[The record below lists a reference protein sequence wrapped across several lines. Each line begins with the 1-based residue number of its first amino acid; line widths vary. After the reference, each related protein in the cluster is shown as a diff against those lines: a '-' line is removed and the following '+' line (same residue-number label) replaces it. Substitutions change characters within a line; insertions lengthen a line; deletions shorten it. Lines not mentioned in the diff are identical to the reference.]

1 MSKLFDTIQIR
12 KPKRNS
18 FPLPHDVKL
27 SFNMGDLVPILCQ
40 PVVPGD
46 TWKLQA
52 STMLRM
58 SPLLAPIMDRVN
70 VFTYFWFVPYRL
82 IWDEFEEFITGGKD
96 GTSNPVLPRFRISS
110 LDGLWQFFKPGAL
123 SDYLGFADIRSA
135 PAPGKS
141 LYVSSLPFR
150 AYQFVY
156 NECVRDQNLQPEVS
170 IPRTS
175 GIESGS
181 SYANLLTLRKKCWEK
196 DYFTSALPW
205 AQRGNPVTIP
215 LAGDAEVYLDP
226 SSKLPS
232 VFNVLNGA
240 QTTELLDVQLSQT
253 NATGTLEAT
262 GNKELQY
269 DPQGQLFADMSGVTS
284 ATINE
289 LRQAIKLQEWL
300 ELAARGGS
308 RYIEQIYAFFGV
320 KSSDARL
327 QRPEYLGGGRS
338 PVVISEVLQTSET
351 GQDSPQGNMAGH
363 GISLNSAHQFK
374 RFFEEHGIV
383 LGCICVM
390 PRTSYQQGIPREWTK
405 FDRFDFFWP
414 QFAHLGEQE
423 ITNKELYVDMSAQGD
438 NDGVFGYQS
447 RYAEYKYI
455 PNSVHGE
462 FKTSLDFWHMGRIFD
477 NLPKLN
483 ASFVEANP
491 TTRIFAVE
499 DPNASQKLYAQ
510 VIFDIRAVRPMP
522 KYGTPYF

>member
-1 MSKLFDTIQIR
+1 MSKLFDSISIKR
-12 KPKRNS
+12 PKRNVFS
-18 FPLPHDVKL
+18 LPHDVKL
-27 SFNMGDLVPILCQ
+27 SFNMGDLVPIICQ
-40 PVVPGD
+40 PIVPGD
-46 TWKLQA
+46 TWRLQA
-52 STMLRM
+52 STMLRT

-82 IWDEFEEFITGGKD
+82 IWDEFEDFITGGKD
-96 GTSNPVLPRFRISS
+96 GTSNPVLPTVPIVKNHNQWFATGS
-110 LDGLWQFFKPGAL
+110 LA
-123 SDYLGFADIRSA
+123 DYLGFPSVDTVPAD
-135 PAPGKS
+135 GKEVR
-141 LYVSSLPFR
+141 VSSLPFR
-150 AYQFVY
+150 AYQLVY
-156 NECVRDQNLQPEVS
+156 NEYVRDQNLQPEVF
-170 IPRTS
+170 IPKTS
-175 GIESGS
+175 GAENA
-181 SYANLLTLRKKCWEK
+181 SYYPQLMSLRKKCWEK

-205 AQRGNPVTIP
+205 AQRGAPVTLP
-215 LAGDAEVYLDP
+215 LAGDASVYLDP
-226 SSKLPS
+226 AKKLPS
-232 VFNVLNGA
+232 VFNVLNGS
-240 QTTELLDVQLSQT
+240 QTTDLLDVQLSQE

-262 GNKELQY
+262 GNKQLQY
-269 DPQGQLFADMSGVTS
+269 DPAGQLGVDMSGVTA

-289 LRQAIKLQEWL
+289 LRQAVKLQEWL

-351 GQDSPQGNMAGH
+351 AADSPQGNMAGH
-363 GISLNSAHQFK
+363 AISLNSAHQFK
-374 RFFEEHGIV
+374 RFFEEHGIL
-383 LGCICVM
+383 LGCICVL

-405 FDRFDFFWP
+405 FDRFDFYWP

-423 ITNKELYVDMSAQGD
+423 IANKELYLDMTAQGD

-462 FKTSLDFWHMGRIFD
+462 FRTSLDFWHMGRIFA
-477 NLPKLN
+477 NAPKLN
-483 ASFVEANP
+483 ADFVQSDP

-499 DPNASQKLYAQ
+499 DPKASQKLYAQ
-510 VIFDIRAVRPMP
+510 VVFDIKAVRPMP

>member
-1 MSKLFDTIQIR
+1 MSKLFDTIQVR

-18 FPLPHDVKL
+18 FPLPHDNKL
-27 SFNMGDLVPILCQ
+27 SFNMGDLVPIICQ
-40 PVVPGD
+40 PIVPGD
-46 TWKLQA
+46 TWNLQA
-52 STMLRM
+52 STMIRF
-58 SPLLAPIMDRVN
+58 SPMLAPIMDRVN

-82 IWDEFEEFITGGKD
+82 IWNDFEDFITGGKD
-96 GTSNPVLPRFRISS
+96 GTANPVLPYYEISAANWS
-110 LDGLWQFFKPGAL
+110 HFGVGTL
-123 SDYLGFADIRSA
+123 SDYLGVACLESA
-135 PAPGKS
+135 PAAGVKIR
-141 LYVSSLPFR
+141 VSSLPFR

-156 NECVRDQNLQPEVS
+156 NEYVRDQNLQNEIS
-170 IPRTS
+170 ISRNS
-175 GIESGS
+175 GLDS
-181 SYANLLTLRKKCWEK
+181 SYVTSALLRKKCWEK

-215 LAGDAEVYLDP
+215 LAGDADVYLKDEYSTMP
-226 SSKLPS
+226 SL
-232 VFNVLNGA
+232 FNVVSGNQETILADIQLN
-240 QTTELLDVQLSQT
+240 QTGS
-253 NATGTLEAT
+253 TGTLEAT

-269 DPQGQLFADMSGVTS
+269 NPAGQLGVDMSGVTA

-363 GISLNSAHQFK
+363 GISLNSSHQFK
-374 RFFEEHGIV
+374 RFFEEHGIL
-383 LGCICVM
+383 LGCICVL
-390 PRTSYQQGIPREWTK
+390 PRTSYCQGIPREWQK
-405 FDRFDFFWP
+405 FDRFDFYWP

-423 ITNKELYVDMSAQGD
+423 VKNSEIYLDISENAD

-462 FKTSLDFWHMGRIFD
+462 FRTNLDFWHMARIFS
-477 NLPKLN
+477 NAPKLN
-483 ASFVEANP
+483 SSFVEADP

-499 DPNASQKLYAQ
+499 DPNASSKLYAQ
-510 VIFDIRAVRPMP
+510 VVFDIKAVRPMP

>member
-1 MSKLFDTIQIR
+1 MSKLFDTIQVR

-18 FPLPHDVKL
+18 FPLPHDNKL
-27 SFNMGDLVPILCQ
+27 SFNMGELVPIICQ
-40 PVVPGD
+40 PIIPGD
-46 TWKLQA
+46 VWNLQA
-52 STMLRM
+52 ASMIRF
-58 SPLLAPIMDRVN
+58 SPMLAPIMDRVN
-70 VFTYFWFVPYRL
+70 VFTYFWYVPYRL
-82 IWDEFEEFITGGKD
+82 IWDDFEDFITGGKD
-96 GTSNPVLPRFRISS
+96 GTAAPVLPTVSIVKNHSSWFQTGSLADYIGLASVDDSIS
-110 LDGLWQFFKPGAL
+110 DGKE
-123 SDYLGFADIRSA
+123 I
-135 PAPGKS
+135 K
-141 LYVSSLPFR
+141 VSSLPFR
-150 AYQFVY
+150 AYQLVY
-156 NECVRDQNLQPEVS
+156 NEYVRDQNLQQEVY

-175 GIESGS
+175 GSENF
-181 SYANLLTLRKKCWEK
+181 SYYPQLLALRKKCWEK

-226 SSKLPS
+226 AKKLPS
-232 VFNVLNGA
+232 VFNVLDGT
-240 QTTELLDVQLSQT
+240 QTTELLDVQLNQT
-253 NATGTLEAT
+253 NATGTLEAI
-262 GNKELQY
+262 GNKSLQY
-269 DPQGQLFADMSGVTS
+269 DPAGQLGVDMSGVTA

-363 GISLNSAHQFK
+363 GISLNSSHQFK
-374 RFFEEHGIV
+374 RFFEEHGIL
-383 LGCICVM
+383 LGCICVL
-390 PRTSYQQGIPREWTK
+390 PRTSYCQGIPREWQK

-423 ITNKELYVDMSAQGD
+423 VKNSEIYLDTSASED
-438 NDGVFGYQS
+438 NNGVFGYQS

-462 FKTSLDFWHMGRIFD
+462 FRTSLDFWHMARIFS
-477 NLPKLN
+477 NAPKLN
-483 ASFVEANP
+483 SSFVEADP
-491 TTRIFAVE
+491 TTRIFSVE
-499 DPNASQKLYAQ
+499 DPNASSKIYAQ
-510 VIFDIRAVRPMP
+510 VVFDIKAVRPMP

>member
-18 FPLPHDVKL
+18 FPLPHDNKL
-27 SFNMGDLVPILCQ
+27 SFNMGDLVPIICQ
-40 PVVPGD
+40 PIVPGD

-52 STMLRM
+52 STMVRF
-58 SPLLAPIMDRVN
+58 SPMLAPIMDRVN
-70 VFTYFWFVPYRL
+70 VFTYFWFIPYRL
-82 IWDEFEEFITGGKD
+82 IWDDFEDFITGGKD
-96 GTSNPVLPRFRISS
+96 GTANPVFPTVSIVKDHAQWFKTGS
-110 LDGLWQFFKPGAL
+110 LA
-123 SDYLGFADIRSA
+123 DYLGFPSVDTSPAD
-135 PAPGKS
+135 GKVEK
-141 LYVSSLPFR
+141 VSSLPFR
-150 AYQFVY
+150 AYQLVY
-156 NECVRDQNLQPEVS
+156 NEYVRDQNLQTEVY

-175 GIESGS
+175 GSENTNYYSQ
-181 SYANLLTLRKKCWEK
+181 LLTLRKKCWEK

-215 LAGDAEVYLDP
+215 LVGDADVYLKDGYSTMP
-226 SSKLPS
+226 SL
-232 VFNVLNGA
+232 FNVVSGN
-240 QTTELLDVQLSQT
+240 QETTLADIQLSQT
-253 NATGTLEAT
+253 GSTGTLEAT

-269 DPQGQLFADMSGVTS
+269 NPAGQLGVDMSGVTA

-363 GISLNSAHQFK
+363 GISLNSSHQFK
-374 RFFEEHGIV
+374 RFFEEHGIL
-383 LGCICVM
+383 LGCICVL
-390 PRTSYQQGIPREWTK
+390 PRTSYCQGIPREWQK
-405 FDRFDFFWP
+405 FDRFDFYWP

-423 ITNKELYVDMSAQGD
+423 VKNSEIYLDTSASAN

-462 FKTSLDFWHMGRIFD
+462 FRTSLDFWHMARIFS
-477 NLPKLN
+477 NVPKLN
-483 ASFVEANP
+483 SSFVEADP
-491 TTRIFAVE
+491 TTRIFSVE
-499 DPNASQKLYAQ
+499 DPNASSKLYAQ
-510 VIFDIRAVRPMP
+510 VVFDIKAVRPMP

>member
-1 MSKLFDTIQIR
+1 MSKLFDTIQVR
-12 KPKRNS
+12 KPRRNP
-18 FPLPHDVKL
+18 FPLPHDNKL
-27 SFNMGDLVPILCQ
+27 SFNMGQLVPILCQ
-40 PVVPGD
+40 PIVPGD

-52 STMLRM
+52 STMIRFAPM
-58 SPLLAPIMDRVN
+58 LAPIMDRVN
-70 VFTYFWFVPYRL
+70 VFTYFWFIPYRL
-82 IWDEFEEFITGGKD
+82 IWNDFEDFITGGKD
-96 GTSNPVLPRFRISS
+96 GTANPVLPYYEISAS
-110 LDGLWQFFKPGAL
+110 NWSHFTVGTL
-123 SDYLGFADIRSA
+123 SDYLGVACVERA
-135 PAPGKS
+135 PAPGVKIQ
-141 LYVSSLPFR
+141 VSSLPFR

-156 NECVRDQNLQPEVS
+156 NEYVRDQNLQTEVPIS
-170 IPRTS
+170 RNSGLDSTYVTS
-175 GIESGS
+175 
-181 SYANLLTLRKKCWEK
+181 ALLRKKCWEK

-226 SSKLPS
+226 AKKLPS
-232 VFNVLNGA
+232 VFNVLDGT

-262 GNKELQY
+262 GNKSLQY
-269 DPQGQLFADMSGVTS
+269 DPSGQLGVDMSGVTA

-320 KSSDARL
+320 KSSDSRL

-363 GISLNSAHQFK
+363 GISLNSSHQFK
-374 RFFEEHGIV
+374 RFFEEHGIL
-383 LGCICVM
+383 LGCICVL
-390 PRTSYQQGIPREWTK
+390 PRTSYCQGIPREWQK
-405 FDRFDFFWP
+405 FDRFDFYWP

-423 ITNKELYVDMSAQGD
+423 VKNSEIYLDTSKGAN

-462 FKTSLDFWHMGRIFD
+462 FRTNLDFWHMARIFS
-477 NLPKLN
+477 NAPKLN
-483 ASFVEANP
+483 SSFVEADP

-499 DPNASQKLYAQ
+499 DPNASSKLYAQ
-510 VIFDIRAVRPMP
+510 VLFEIKAVRPMP

>member
-18 FPLPHDVKL
+18 FSLPHDNKL
-27 SFNMGDLVPILCQ
+27 SFNMGDLVPIICQ
-40 PVVPGD
+40 PIVPGD

-52 STMLRM
+52 STMIRF
-58 SPLLAPIMDRVN
+58 SPMLAPIMDRVN

-82 IWDEFEEFITGGKD
+82 IWDEFEDFITGGKD
-96 GTSNPVLPRFRISS
+96 GTANPVFPTVTITKDHYS
-110 LDGLWQFFKPGAL
+110 WFKTACL
-123 SDYLGFADIRSA
+123 SDYLGFPSVDTP
-135 PAPGKS
+135 PAQGREIKI
-141 LYVSSLPFR
+141 SSLPFR
-150 AYQFVY
+150 AYQLVY
-156 NECVRDQNLQPEVS
+156 NEYVRDQNLQPEVY

-175 GIESGS
+175 GSENP
-181 SYANLLTLRKKCWEK
+181 SYYPQLLTLKKKCWEK
-196 DYFTSALPW
+196 DYFTSSLPW

-226 SSKLPS
+226 AKKLPS
-232 VFNVLNGA
+232 VFNVLNGS
-240 QTTELLDVQLSQT
+240 QTTQLLDVEFSQT
-253 NATGTLEAT
+253 GATGTLQAT

-269 DPQGQLFADMSGVTS
+269 DPAGQLGVDMSGVTA

-363 GISLNSAHQFK
+363 GISLNSSHQFK
-374 RFFEEHGIV
+374 RFFEEHGIL
-383 LGCICVM
+383 LGCICVL
-390 PRTSYQQGIPREWTK
+390 PRTSYCQGIPREWQK
-405 FDRFDFFWP
+405 FDRFDFYWP

-423 ITNKELYVDMSAQGD
+423 VKNSEIYLDTSERAN

-462 FKTSLDFWHMGRIFD
+462 FRTNLDFWHMARIFS

-483 ASFVEANP
+483 SSFVQADP

-499 DPNASQKLYAQ
+499 DPNASSKLYAQ
-510 VIFDIRAVRPMP
+510 VVFDIKAVRPMP

>member
-1 MSKLFDTIQIR
+1 MSKLFDTIQVR

-18 FPLPHDVKL
+18 FPLPHDNKL
-27 SFNMGDLVPILCQ
+27 SFNMGDLVPIICQ

-46 TWKLQA
+46 MWNLQA
-52 STMLRM
+52 STMIRF
-58 SPLLAPIMDRVN
+58 SPMLAPIMDRVN
-70 VFTYFWFVPYRL
+70 VFTYFWFIPYRL
-82 IWDEFEEFITGGKD
+82 IWDEFEDFITGGKD
-96 GTSNPVLPRFRISS
+96 GTSNPALPRIKISNS
-110 LDGLWQFFKPGAL
+110 NISYFNKPGTLA
-123 SDYLGFADIRSA
+123 DYIGFATINSV
-135 PAPGKS
+135 PPSGKD
-141 LYVSSLPFR
+141 LYFSSLPFR
-150 AYQFVY
+150 AYQLVY
-156 NECVRDQNLQPEVS
+156 NEYVRDQNLQPEVAFS
-170 IPRTS
+170 RKS
-175 GIESGS
+175 GIENFEGEI
-181 SYANLLTLRKKCWEK
+181 LKLRKKCWEK

-215 LAGDAEVYLDP
+215 LAGDADVYLKDGYSTMP
-226 SSKLPS
+226 SL
-232 VFNVLNGA
+232 FNVVSGTQETTLANIQLN
-240 QTTELLDVQLSQT
+240 QTGS
-253 NATGTLEAT
+253 TGTLEAT

-269 DPQGQLFADMSGVTS
+269 NPAGQLGVDMSGVTA

-363 GISLNSAHQFK
+363 GISLNSSHQFK
-374 RFFEEHGIV
+374 RFFEEHGIL
-383 LGCICVM
+383 LGCICVL
-390 PRTSYQQGIPREWTK
+390 PRTSYCQGIPREWQK
-405 FDRFDFFWP
+405 FDRFDFYWP

-423 ITNKELYVDMSAQGD
+423 VKNSEIYLDTSEGAD

-462 FKTSLDFWHMGRIFD
+462 FRTNLDFWHMARIFS
-477 NLPKLN
+477 NAPKLN
-483 ASFVEANP
+483 SSFVEADP

-499 DPNASQKLYAQ
+499 DPNASSKLYAQ
-510 VIFDIRAVRPMP
+510 VLFDIKAVRPMP